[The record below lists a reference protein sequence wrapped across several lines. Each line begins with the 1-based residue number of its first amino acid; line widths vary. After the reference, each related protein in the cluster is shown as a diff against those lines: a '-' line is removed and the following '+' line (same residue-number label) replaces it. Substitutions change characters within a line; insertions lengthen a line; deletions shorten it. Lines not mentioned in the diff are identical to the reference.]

1 MRRKRR
7 QWQIA
12 AGSILHHLPG
22 FPRVKMAEVCP
33 LLCDFVRWDSLYH
46 CIIFLSGSIGVV
58 CRDVFWFGFVGV
70 CAWWRWGTT
79 GVLLLKASG
88 IQCCSGI
95 VPCYLLDFFV
105 LRGTEIEFVSLRN
118 GCLHFHELC
127 LGSLFSIVW
136 GPQLGTSCNK
146 AHTHTSMYV
155 YNCLYHYL
163 FISKSIS
170 YEIPACCSCQSL
182 LNPYHDP
189 EGTDI
194 LPFPIAGEGSGSRG
208 GRG

>member
-22 FPRVKMAEVCP
+22 FPRVKMPEVCP

-95 VPCYLLDFFV
+95 VPCFGFFSFCAAPK
-105 LRGTEIEFVSLRN
+105 LN
-118 GCLHFHELC
+118 LC
-127 LGSLFSIVW
+127 LYETVVYTFTNCVW
-136 GPQLGTSCNK
+136 VP
-146 AHTHTSMYV
+146 
-155 YNCLYHYL
+155 
-163 FISKSIS
+163 
-170 YEIPACCSCQSL
+170 CS
-182 LNPYHDP
+182 P
-189 EGTDI
+189 
-194 LPFPIAGEGSGSRG
+194 
-208 GRG
+208 